1 MLNDVNLIGRVGK
14 DPEFKTI
21 NNITIAKFALA
32 TSKKFFDKKTNQKKE
47 QTEWHN
53 IVVFG
58 KLAELVNK
66 YCSKGRLIY
75 VKGEIKYSN
84 YDNKE
89 GQKCYR
95 TDINA
100 KEILFMDTD
109 KKTPHTDRDFS
120 VESELAKDIEDLR
133 SSTSEFDDC
142 PF

>member
-1 MLNDVNLIGRVGK
+1 MLNEVNLIGRVGK
-14 DPEFKTI
+14 TPEFKTI
-21 NNITIAKFALA
+21 NDMTITKFVLA

-58 KLAELVNK
+58 KLAELANT

-75 VKGEIKYSN
+75 VKGELKYSS

-95 TDINA
+95 TDITA
-100 KEILFMDTD
+100 KEILFIDSE
-109 KKTPHTDRDFS
+109 KKNSSEQDFS
-120 VESELAKDIEDLR
+120 VEKELAKDIEGLK
-133 SSTSEFDDC
+133 SSSSEFDDC